1 MFNEEKFSNEFDELL
16 KTSNYNGLAD
26 LLSKQRLK
34 DANAQSRLNQSIA
47 YYRQKARGYLGLMSM
62 ATPQQKQAIVFA
74 NHVNNGYTIPDNF
87 KDESTGVVM
96 TNPYAKKYNQLV
108 RNIGNGTDVQN
119 NPQNIATSLKVK
131 FEGNTVKRYGLFG
144 LDFLAKD
151 ETFKDTGFDLFKKK
165 LNISDDPTTAAKQL
179 GQLGVS
185 VAHDEYGGTTI
196 QFKKNNPALNKIIQ
210 GLSVVDTNHTT
221 KDIHNKIDENY
232 KASSRYMIAGVN
244 AKGDLIKNASYGGA
258 DNIFNTDDEHF
269 FSTTQRR
276 EGVDYHYVNPSF
288 SATSNPIMEMNDLI
302 THANKIAEEPIANS
316 KKPVSSSS
324 LVMPYNGNARA
335 QLEQMLSSGQIDEKT
350 YNTSVKS
357 LDESYN
363 NIIAGTSF
371 ANMKIYGNP
380 AEFDK
385 DGDNN
390 TLREYNSQENSA
402 AEENIK
408 SALNDGDRL
417 KYQAAVIGDKIGTM
431 ITVLPKA
438 NEKGEIED
446 NNHERQYFVQ
456 DLFKGEAESAFNSDT
471 KTRAAVELNQMQTYN
486 YANKVPGVGTIE
498 NVDNDGADLIKTVN
512 GKVESTRIGKDEAIR
527 HLNKMLILQDGVLN
541 ANQSFYDEDGNYKDN
556 PDLPNQ
562 IENYAKSAASEL
574 YPKSLNQFRN
584 RLANKEDTTGDEMY
598 FTNKINEI
606 KNYILGEIGYH
617 G

>member
-1 MFNEEKFSNEFDELL
+1 MFNKEQFSKEFDDLL

-34 DANAQSRLNQSIA
+34 DANSQSRLNQSIA
-47 YYRQKARGYLGLMSM
+47 YYRQKARAYGGLMGMSN
-62 ATPQQKQAIVFA
+62 PQQKQATVFI

-87 KDESTGVVM
+87 KDESTGAVM
-96 TNPYAKKYNQLV
+96 SNAYAKKYNQLI
-108 RNIGNGTDVQN
+108 RSIGNGRNVQD
-119 NPQNIATSLKVK
+119 NPQNIATSLKIK

-179 GQLGVS
+179 GQLGIN

-210 GLSVVDTNHTT
+210 GLSVVDTNHDTSNINS
-221 KDIHNKIDENY
+221 KLNENY
-232 KASSRYMIAGVN
+232 TASARYRIAGVN
-244 AKGDLIKNASYGGA
+244 AKGELIKNISYGN
-258 DNIFNTDDEHF
+258 DFSPINDDEHILS
-269 FSTTQRR
+269 STERANR
-276 EGVDYHYVNPSF
+276 DYNYVNPTF
-288 SATSNPIMEMNDLI
+288 NAEVNPIMEMNSLI
-302 THANKIAEEPIANS
+302 EDATKRSKEPIENAR
-316 KKPVSSSS
+316 KKPTTASS

-335 QLEQMLSSGQIDEKT
+335 QLEQMLSAGQIDEKT

-380 AEFDK
+380 TEYDK
-385 DGDNN
+385 DEDNT
-390 TLREYNSQENSA
+390 TLKEYSTKENGV

-408 SALNDGDRL
+408 SALNDGNRL
-417 KYQAAVIGDKIGTM
+417 KYQAAIIGDKVGTM
-431 ITVLPKA
+431 ITILPKA

-446 NNHERQYFVQ
+446 NNHEKQYFVQ

-471 KTRAAVELNQMQTYN
+471 KTRAAVELNAMQTYN
-486 YANKVPGVGTIE
+486 YTNKIPGVGTIE
-498 NVDNDGADLIKTVN
+498 SVDNDGANLVRNVN
-512 GKVESTRIGKDEAIR
+512 GKIETTRIGKDEAIR

-541 ANQSFYDEDGNYKDN
+541 ANQSFYDEDGTYRNN
-556 PDLPNQ
+556 PDAPIQ
-562 IENYAKSAASEL
+562 IENYAKAAVSEL
-574 YPKSLNQFRN
+574 YPKSLNEYKN
-584 RLANKEDTTGDEMY
+584 RLANKEDTTSYEQY
-598 FTNKINEI
+598 FTNKVNEI